1 MKKPTIYIETSVFS
15 CLTAEP
21 GTDIVTAARQ
31 AHTRRWWNES
41 RHDYD
46 LYVPE
51 FVVSEAAAGDPLQ
64 ADRRLAALAGIAEIQ
79 PGDTAAD
86 LAEILVQ
93 QGPLP
98 ANAAL
103 DALHIAVAVTGGMEY
118 LLTWN
123 FKHLANA
130 TMRGQIERR
139 CRLSG
144 LEPPVICTP
153 EELSGA

>member
-15 CLTAEP
+15 YLTAEP
-21 GTDIVTAARQ
+21 STDIVTAARQ

-46 LYVPE
+46 LYVSE

-79 PGDTAAD
+79 LGDTAAD